1 MARGRSQG
9 GVYNI
14 YQELC
19 MSCFG
24 HVDGFVNTHPVIP
37 WKGSLAIRLIGKS

>member
-1 MARGRSQG
+1 MAGVGVG

-14 YQELC
+14 RMC

-24 HVDGFVNTHPVIP
+24 HVDEFVNASHPVIP
-37 WKGSLAIRLIGKS
+37 WKGSLALHL